1 MSLAVVGV
9 PVLSWSTTP
18 LPDAPMTLFQLAP
31 GTTPGRSVG
40 ASRYPPAVK
49 LMPNIPGVL
58 LTAAGCRTSTSILP
72 LLSAKQLALAMSLI
86 CRYSRPAAGLV
97 PLYCAAHEEYL
108 VADLTDQRGETGR
121 IERRLW
127 ERHPRKPIGTGK
139 VRRIAAVGPSAVRAD
154 GQRFACFQV
163 HPGIHP
169 RFLGIHRYRSDGL

>member
-1 MSLAVVGV
+1 MPDLDVHLAAVVSEAIGIGNV
-9 PVLSWSTTP
+9 VDLQVQPPGSGAGPPV
-18 LPDAPMTLFQLAP
+18 
-31 GTTPGRSVG
+31 R
-40 ASRYPPAVK
+40 
-49 LMPNIPGVL
+49 
-58 LTAAGCRTSTSILP
+58 
-72 LLSAKQLALAMSLI
+72 
-86 CRYSRPAAGLV
+86 
-97 PLYCAAHEEYL
+97 AAHEEYL